1 MFENLTPDGKIKTIR
16 YLKATHEDFDKLVKE
31 GKKMLKDIDS
41 MEEKTH
47 ISPIEAEKM
56 AEENGTTVE
65 EMGRNLRY
73 YSFRKIAGEKGKIA
87 VAHNKNDNCETM
99 LMRFFRGTGVKGL
112 GGISPVR
119 GNIIR
124 PLISVDRN
132 SIEKYCNE
140 NNLNYCTDSTNN
152 DTEYTRNKIR
162 HNIIPLIEKEF
173 NQSIVDTMYK
183 TAEIM
188 AGEGPDIISL
198 NQNLPF
204 EKLIENEAFL
214 DINSLIN
221 NDETKDKIELDEY
234 NSFIMNVGVYD
245 GKRYIVPLSYG
256 MDVLVS
262 TQERLKQFNVSGN
275 NGETLTYSNVSVKF
289 SPFFNSTTNYSF
301 VSNDSD
307 TGLWFDHPMQLFS
320 RFINSYI
327 DFDNKST
334 FFTDDEFKDNLDIMR
349 EMVINTREDNSNALF
364 DDLYINRSLPLIT
377 GKYAYYKSIGET
389 PVVFRGL
396 VKSDDI
402 YSAFLEIGFAINN
415 NTKLQEQ
422 AYAFIKYALS
432 DDCQMRICG
441 AKGNSLSA
449 SISFP
454 LNNKA
459 YEQLKYTASR
469 VTDDDDRIIGIDN
482 DFISTYMKIADYV
495 NQCTLYRDASHSY
508 YNSSVIGDIV
518 DKYLSG
524 DISKEKFIR
533 QLTAAT
539 EIYLT
544 E

>member
-1 MFENLTPDGKIKTIR
+1 MKKVFSNSIILAILCAMLLSFTSCNEYKIKSNEKLKYYTSNAEDDFSSLIKQYNKICLEKYDESYQIEIIEFENNDDMCTKI
-16 YLKATHEDFDKLVKE
+16 
-31 GKKMLKDIDS
+31 
-41 MEEKTH
+41 
-47 ISPIEAEKM
+47 
-56 AEENGTTVE
+56 
-65 EMGRNLRY
+65 
-73 YSFRKIAGEKGKIA
+73 
-87 VAHNKNDNCETM
+87 
-99 LMRFFRGTGVKGL
+99 
-112 GGISPVR
+112 
-119 GNIIR
+119 
-124 PLISVDRN
+124 
-132 SIEKYCNE
+132 
-140 NNLNYCTDSTNN
+140 ST
-152 DTEYTRNKIR
+152 
-162 HNIIPLIEKEF
+162 
-173 NQSIVDTMYK
+173 
-183 TAEIM
+183 EIM

-349 EMVINTREDNSNALF
+349 EMVISTREDNSNALF

>member
-1 MFENLTPDGKIKTIR
+1 MFSNSIILAILCAMLLSLTSRDEYKIKSNEKLKYYTSNAEDDFSSLIKQYNKICLEKYDESYQIEIIEFENNDDMCT
-16 YLKATHEDFDKLVKE
+16 
-31 GKKMLKDIDS
+31 KM
-41 MEEKTH
+41 
-47 ISPIEAEKM
+47 
-56 AEENGTTVE
+56 
-65 EMGRNLRY
+65 
-73 YSFRKIAGEKGKIA
+73 
-87 VAHNKNDNCETM
+87 
-99 LMRFFRGTGVKGL
+99 
-112 GGISPVR
+112 
-119 GNIIR
+119 
-124 PLISVDRN
+124 
-132 SIEKYCNE
+132 
-140 NNLNYCTDSTNN
+140 ST
-152 DTEYTRNKIR
+152 
-162 HNIIPLIEKEF
+162 
-173 NQSIVDTMYK
+173 
-183 TAEIM
+183 EIM
-188 AGEGPDIISL
+188 AGEGPDTISL

-349 EMVINTREDNSNALF
+349 EMVISAREDNSNALF

>member
-1 MFENLTPDGKIKTIR
+1 MKKVFSNSIILAILCAMLLSFTSCDEYKIKSNEKLKYYTSNAEDDFSSLIKQYNKICLEKYDESYQIEIIEFENNDDMCT
-16 YLKATHEDFDKLVKE
+16 
-31 GKKMLKDIDS
+31 KM
-41 MEEKTH
+41 
-47 ISPIEAEKM
+47 
-56 AEENGTTVE
+56 
-65 EMGRNLRY
+65 
-73 YSFRKIAGEKGKIA
+73 
-87 VAHNKNDNCETM
+87 
-99 LMRFFRGTGVKGL
+99 
-112 GGISPVR
+112 
-119 GNIIR
+119 
-124 PLISVDRN
+124 
-132 SIEKYCNE
+132 
-140 NNLNYCTDSTNN
+140 ST
-152 DTEYTRNKIR
+152 
-162 HNIIPLIEKEF
+162 
-173 NQSIVDTMYK
+173 
-183 TAEIM
+183 EIM

-234 NSFIMNVGVYD
+234 NSFIMNVGVND

-349 EMVINTREDNSNALF
+349 EMVISAREDNSNALF

>member
-1 MFENLTPDGKIKTIR
+1 MKKVFSNSIILAILCAMLLSFTSCDEYKIKSNEKLKYYTSNAEDDFSSLIKQYNKICLEKYDESYQIEIIEFENNDDMCTKI
-16 YLKATHEDFDKLVKE
+16 
-31 GKKMLKDIDS
+31 
-41 MEEKTH
+41 
-47 ISPIEAEKM
+47 
-56 AEENGTTVE
+56 
-65 EMGRNLRY
+65 
-73 YSFRKIAGEKGKIA
+73 
-87 VAHNKNDNCETM
+87 
-99 LMRFFRGTGVKGL
+99 
-112 GGISPVR
+112 
-119 GNIIR
+119 
-124 PLISVDRN
+124 
-132 SIEKYCNE
+132 
-140 NNLNYCTDSTNN
+140 ST
-152 DTEYTRNKIR
+152 
-162 HNIIPLIEKEF
+162 
-173 NQSIVDTMYK
+173 
-183 TAEIM
+183 EIM

-349 EMVINTREDNSNALF
+349 EMVISTREDNSNALF

>member
-1 MFENLTPDGKIKTIR
+1 MKKVFSNSIILVILCAMLLSVTSCDEYKIKSNEKLKYYTSNAEDDFSSLIKQYNKICLEKYDESYQIEIIEFENNDDMCT
-16 YLKATHEDFDKLVKE
+16 
-31 GKKMLKDIDS
+31 KM
-41 MEEKTH
+41 
-47 ISPIEAEKM
+47 
-56 AEENGTTVE
+56 
-65 EMGRNLRY
+65 
-73 YSFRKIAGEKGKIA
+73 
-87 VAHNKNDNCETM
+87 
-99 LMRFFRGTGVKGL
+99 
-112 GGISPVR
+112 
-119 GNIIR
+119 
-124 PLISVDRN
+124 
-132 SIEKYCNE
+132 
-140 NNLNYCTDSTNN
+140 ST
-152 DTEYTRNKIR
+152 
-162 HNIIPLIEKEF
+162 
-173 NQSIVDTMYK
+173 
-183 TAEIM
+183 EIM

-204 EKLIENEAFL
+204 EKLMENEAFL

-349 EMVINTREDNSNALF
+349 EMVISTREDNSNALF

-533 QLTAAT
+533 QLSAAT

>member
-1 MFENLTPDGKIKTIR
+1 MKKVFSNSIILAILCAMLLSFTSCDEYKIKSNEKLKYYTSNAEDDFSSLIKQYNKICLEKYDESYQIEIIEFENNDDMCT
-16 YLKATHEDFDKLVKE
+16 
-31 GKKMLKDIDS
+31 KM
-41 MEEKTH
+41 
-47 ISPIEAEKM
+47 
-56 AEENGTTVE
+56 
-65 EMGRNLRY
+65 
-73 YSFRKIAGEKGKIA
+73 
-87 VAHNKNDNCETM
+87 
-99 LMRFFRGTGVKGL
+99 
-112 GGISPVR
+112 
-119 GNIIR
+119 
-124 PLISVDRN
+124 
-132 SIEKYCNE
+132 
-140 NNLNYCTDSTNN
+140 ST
-152 DTEYTRNKIR
+152 
-162 HNIIPLIEKEF
+162 
-173 NQSIVDTMYK
+173 
-183 TAEIM
+183 EIM

-349 EMVINTREDNSNALF
+349 EMVISTREDTSNALF

>member
-1 MFENLTPDGKIKTIR
+1 MKKVFSNSIILAILCAMLLSFTSCDEYKIKSNEKLKYYTSNAEDDFSSLIKQYNKICLEKYDESYQIEIIEFENNDDMCT
-16 YLKATHEDFDKLVKE
+16 
-31 GKKMLKDIDS
+31 KM
-41 MEEKTH
+41 
-47 ISPIEAEKM
+47 
-56 AEENGTTVE
+56 
-65 EMGRNLRY
+65 
-73 YSFRKIAGEKGKIA
+73 
-87 VAHNKNDNCETM
+87 
-99 LMRFFRGTGVKGL
+99 
-112 GGISPVR
+112 
-119 GNIIR
+119 
-124 PLISVDRN
+124 
-132 SIEKYCNE
+132 
-140 NNLNYCTDSTNN
+140 ST
-152 DTEYTRNKIR
+152 
-162 HNIIPLIEKEF
+162 
-173 NQSIVDTMYK
+173 
-183 TAEIM
+183 EIM

-349 EMVINTREDNSNALF
+349 EMVISTREDNSNALF

-377 GKYAYYKSIGET
+377 GKYAYYKSIDET

>member
-1 MFENLTPDGKIKTIR
+1 MKKVFSNSIILAILCAMLLSFTSCDEYKIKSNEKLKYYTSNAEDDFSSLIKQYNKICLEKYDESYQIEIIEFENNDDMCT
-16 YLKATHEDFDKLVKE
+16 
-31 GKKMLKDIDS
+31 KM
-41 MEEKTH
+41 
-47 ISPIEAEKM
+47 
-56 AEENGTTVE
+56 
-65 EMGRNLRY
+65 
-73 YSFRKIAGEKGKIA
+73 
-87 VAHNKNDNCETM
+87 
-99 LMRFFRGTGVKGL
+99 
-112 GGISPVR
+112 
-119 GNIIR
+119 
-124 PLISVDRN
+124 
-132 SIEKYCNE
+132 
-140 NNLNYCTDSTNN
+140 ST
-152 DTEYTRNKIR
+152 
-162 HNIIPLIEKEF
+162 
-173 NQSIVDTMYK
+173 
-183 TAEIM
+183 EIM

-245 GKRYIVPLSYG
+245 GKHYIVPLSYG

-289 SPFFNSTTNYSF
+289 SPFSNSTTNYSF

>member
-1 MFENLTPDGKIKTIR
+1 MKKVFSNSIILAILCAMLLSFTSCDEYEIKSNEKLKYYTSNAEDDFSSLIKQYNKICLEKYDESYQIEIIEFENNDDMCT
-16 YLKATHEDFDKLVKE
+16 
-31 GKKMLKDIDS
+31 KM
-41 MEEKTH
+41 
-47 ISPIEAEKM
+47 
-56 AEENGTTVE
+56 
-65 EMGRNLRY
+65 
-73 YSFRKIAGEKGKIA
+73 
-87 VAHNKNDNCETM
+87 
-99 LMRFFRGTGVKGL
+99 
-112 GGISPVR
+112 
-119 GNIIR
+119 
-124 PLISVDRN
+124 
-132 SIEKYCNE
+132 
-140 NNLNYCTDSTNN
+140 ST
-152 DTEYTRNKIR
+152 
-162 HNIIPLIEKEF
+162 
-173 NQSIVDTMYK
+173 
-183 TAEIM
+183 EIM

-275 NGETLTYSNVSVKF
+275 NGETLTYSNMSVKF

-349 EMVINTREDNSNALF
+349 EMVISTREDNSNALF

-469 VTDDDDRIIGIDN
+469 VTDDDDRIIGTDN

>member
-1 MFENLTPDGKIKTIR
+1 MKNKIAIILTLQFIITVFAFSGCGESTASSNSSKLTYCAYYEDAICDIIERYNKYCTKHYDESYQIEIVKFE
-16 YLKATHEDFDKLVKE
+16 
-31 GKKMLKDIDS
+31 S
-41 MEEKTH
+41 Q
-47 ISPIEAEKM
+47 
-56 AEENGTTVE
+56 E
-65 EMGRNLRY
+65 EMKL
-73 YSFRKIAGEKGKIA
+73 K
-87 VAHNKNDNCETM
+87 M
-99 LMRFFRGTGVKGL
+99 
-112 GGISPVR
+112 
-119 GNIIR
+119 
-124 PLISVDRN
+124 
-132 SIEKYCNE
+132 
-140 NNLNYCTDSTNN
+140 ST
-152 DTEYTRNKIR
+152 
-162 HNIIPLIEKEF
+162 
-173 NQSIVDTMYK
+173 
-183 TAEIM
+183 EIM

>member
-1 MFENLTPDGKIKTIR
+1 MKKVFSSSIILAILCAMLLSFTSCDEYKIKSNEKLKYYTSNAEDDFSSLIKQYNKICLEKYDESYQIEIIEFENNDDMCT
-16 YLKATHEDFDKLVKE
+16 
-31 GKKMLKDIDS
+31 KM
-41 MEEKTH
+41 
-47 ISPIEAEKM
+47 
-56 AEENGTTVE
+56 
-65 EMGRNLRY
+65 
-73 YSFRKIAGEKGKIA
+73 
-87 VAHNKNDNCETM
+87 
-99 LMRFFRGTGVKGL
+99 
-112 GGISPVR
+112 
-119 GNIIR
+119 
-124 PLISVDRN
+124 
-132 SIEKYCNE
+132 
-140 NNLNYCTDSTNN
+140 ST
-152 DTEYTRNKIR
+152 
-162 HNIIPLIEKEF
+162 
-173 NQSIVDTMYK
+173 
-183 TAEIM
+183 EIM

-334 FFTDDEFKDNLDIMR
+334 FFTDDEFKDNLDIMG
-349 EMVINTREDNSNALF
+349 EMVISTREDNSNALF

-454 LNNKA
+454 FNNKA

>member
-1 MFENLTPDGKIKTIR
+1 MKKVFSNSIILAILCAMLLSFTSCDEYKIKSNEKLKYYTSNAEDDFSSLIKQYNKICLEKYDESYQIEIIEFENNDDMCT
-16 YLKATHEDFDKLVKE
+16 
-31 GKKMLKDIDS
+31 KM
-41 MEEKTH
+41 
-47 ISPIEAEKM
+47 
-56 AEENGTTVE
+56 
-65 EMGRNLRY
+65 
-73 YSFRKIAGEKGKIA
+73 
-87 VAHNKNDNCETM
+87 
-99 LMRFFRGTGVKGL
+99 
-112 GGISPVR
+112 
-119 GNIIR
+119 
-124 PLISVDRN
+124 
-132 SIEKYCNE
+132 
-140 NNLNYCTDSTNN
+140 ST
-152 DTEYTRNKIR
+152 
-162 HNIIPLIEKEF
+162 
-173 NQSIVDTMYK
+173 
-183 TAEIM
+183 EIM

-349 EMVINTREDNSNALF
+349 EMVISTREDNSNALF

-469 VTDDDDRIIGIDN
+469 VTDGDDRIIGIDN

>member
-1 MFENLTPDGKIKTIR
+1 MKKVFSNSIILAILCAMLLSFTSCDEYKIKSNEKLKYYISNAEDDFSSLIKQYNKICLEKYDESYQIEIIEFENNDDMCT
-16 YLKATHEDFDKLVKE
+16 
-31 GKKMLKDIDS
+31 KM
-41 MEEKTH
+41 
-47 ISPIEAEKM
+47 
-56 AEENGTTVE
+56 
-65 EMGRNLRY
+65 
-73 YSFRKIAGEKGKIA
+73 
-87 VAHNKNDNCETM
+87 
-99 LMRFFRGTGVKGL
+99 
-112 GGISPVR
+112 
-119 GNIIR
+119 
-124 PLISVDRN
+124 
-132 SIEKYCNE
+132 
-140 NNLNYCTDSTNN
+140 ST
-152 DTEYTRNKIR
+152 
-162 HNIIPLIEKEF
+162 
-173 NQSIVDTMYK
+173 
-183 TAEIM
+183 EIM

-204 EKLIENEAFL
+204 EKLIDNEAFL

-221 NDETKDKIELDEY
+221 NDETKDKIDLDEY
-234 NSFIMNVGVYD
+234 NSFIVNVGVYD
-245 GKRYIVPLSYG
+245 GKRYVVPLSYG
-256 MDVLVS
+256 MDVIVS

-275 NGETLTYSNVSVKF
+275 NGETLTYSNMSVKF
-289 SPFFNSTTNYSF
+289 SSFFNSTTNYSF

-320 RFINSYI
+320 RFINNYV
-327 DFDNKST
+327 DFKNKVT
-334 FFTDDEFKDNLDIMR
+334 FFSSDEFKYNLDIMC
-349 EMVINTREDNSNALF
+349 EMVKTSSKDTSSALF

-415 NTKLQEQ
+415 NTKLQDQ

-454 LNNKA
+454 VNNKA

-482 DFISTYMKIADYV
+482 DFIRTYMKIADNV

-518 DKYLSG
+518 DKYLKG
-524 DISKEKFIR
+524 DISKDKFIR

>member
-1 MFENLTPDGKIKTIR
+1 MKKVFSNSIILAILCAMLLSFTSCDEYKIKSNEKLKYYTSNAEDDFSSLIKQYNKICLEKYDESYQIEIIEFENN
-16 YLKATHEDFDKLVKE
+16 EDMCT
-31 GKKMLKDIDS
+31 KM
-41 MEEKTH
+41 
-47 ISPIEAEKM
+47 
-56 AEENGTTVE
+56 
-65 EMGRNLRY
+65 
-73 YSFRKIAGEKGKIA
+73 
-87 VAHNKNDNCETM
+87 
-99 LMRFFRGTGVKGL
+99 
-112 GGISPVR
+112 
-119 GNIIR
+119 
-124 PLISVDRN
+124 
-132 SIEKYCNE
+132 
-140 NNLNYCTDSTNN
+140 ST
-152 DTEYTRNKIR
+152 
-162 HNIIPLIEKEF
+162 
-173 NQSIVDTMYK
+173 
-183 TAEIM
+183 EIM

-349 EMVINTREDNSNALF
+349 EMVISTREDNSNALF

>member
-1 MFENLTPDGKIKTIR
+1 MKKVFSNSIILAILCAMLLSFTSCDEYKIKSNEKLKYYTSNAEDDFSSLIKQYNKICLEKYDESYQIEIIEFENNDDMCT
-16 YLKATHEDFDKLVKE
+16 
-31 GKKMLKDIDS
+31 KM
-41 MEEKTH
+41 
-47 ISPIEAEKM
+47 
-56 AEENGTTVE
+56 
-65 EMGRNLRY
+65 
-73 YSFRKIAGEKGKIA
+73 
-87 VAHNKNDNCETM
+87 
-99 LMRFFRGTGVKGL
+99 
-112 GGISPVR
+112 
-119 GNIIR
+119 
-124 PLISVDRN
+124 
-132 SIEKYCNE
+132 
-140 NNLNYCTDSTNN
+140 ST
-152 DTEYTRNKIR
+152 
-162 HNIIPLIEKEF
+162 
-173 NQSIVDTMYK
+173 
-183 TAEIM
+183 EIM

-289 SPFFNSTTNYSF
+289 SPFFNSTKNYSF

>member
-1 MFENLTPDGKIKTIR
+1 MKKVFSNSIILAILCAILLSFTSCDEYKIKSNEKLKYYTSNAEDDFSSLIKQYNKICLEKYDESYQIEIIEFENNDDMCT
-16 YLKATHEDFDKLVKE
+16 
-31 GKKMLKDIDS
+31 KM
-41 MEEKTH
+41 
-47 ISPIEAEKM
+47 
-56 AEENGTTVE
+56 
-65 EMGRNLRY
+65 
-73 YSFRKIAGEKGKIA
+73 
-87 VAHNKNDNCETM
+87 
-99 LMRFFRGTGVKGL
+99 
-112 GGISPVR
+112 
-119 GNIIR
+119 
-124 PLISVDRN
+124 
-132 SIEKYCNE
+132 
-140 NNLNYCTDSTNN
+140 ST
-152 DTEYTRNKIR
+152 
-162 HNIIPLIEKEF
+162 
-173 NQSIVDTMYK
+173 
-183 TAEIM
+183 EIM

-349 EMVINTREDNSNALF
+349 EMVISTREDTSNALF

>member
-1 MFENLTPDGKIKTIR
+1 MKKVFSNSIILAILCAMLLSFTSCDEYKIKSNEKLKYYTSNAEDDFSSLIKQYNKICLEKYDESYQIEIIEFENNDDMCT
-16 YLKATHEDFDKLVKE
+16 
-31 GKKMLKDIDS
+31 KM
-41 MEEKTH
+41 
-47 ISPIEAEKM
+47 
-56 AEENGTTVE
+56 
-65 EMGRNLRY
+65 
-73 YSFRKIAGEKGKIA
+73 
-87 VAHNKNDNCETM
+87 
-99 LMRFFRGTGVKGL
+99 
-112 GGISPVR
+112 
-119 GNIIR
+119 
-124 PLISVDRN
+124 
-132 SIEKYCNE
+132 
-140 NNLNYCTDSTNN
+140 ST
-152 DTEYTRNKIR
+152 
-162 HNIIPLIEKEF
+162 
-173 NQSIVDTMYK
+173 
-183 TAEIM
+183 EIM

-307 TGLWFDHPMQLFS
+307 TGLWFDHSMQLFS

-327 DFDNKST
+327 DLDNKST
-334 FFTDDEFKDNLDIMR
+334 FFIDDEFKDNLDIMR
-349 EMVINTREDNSNALF
+349 EMVISTREDNSNALF

-441 AKGNSLSA
+441 AKGNSFSA

>member
-1 MFENLTPDGKIKTIR
+1 MKKVFSNSIILAILCAMLLSFTSCDEYKIKSNEKLKYYTSNAEDDFSSLIKQYNKICLEKYDESYQIEIIEFENNDDMCT
-16 YLKATHEDFDKLVKE
+16 
-31 GKKMLKDIDS
+31 KM
-41 MEEKTH
+41 
-47 ISPIEAEKM
+47 
-56 AEENGTTVE
+56 
-65 EMGRNLRY
+65 
-73 YSFRKIAGEKGKIA
+73 
-87 VAHNKNDNCETM
+87 
-99 LMRFFRGTGVKGL
+99 
-112 GGISPVR
+112 
-119 GNIIR
+119 
-124 PLISVDRN
+124 
-132 SIEKYCNE
+132 
-140 NNLNYCTDSTNN
+140 ST
-152 DTEYTRNKIR
+152 
-162 HNIIPLIEKEF
+162 
-173 NQSIVDTMYK
+173 
-183 TAEIM
+183 EIM

-214 DINSLIN
+214 NINSLIN

-349 EMVINTREDNSNALF
+349 EMVISTREDNSNALF

>member
-1 MFENLTPDGKIKTIR
+1 MKKVFSNSIILAILCAMLLSLTSCDEYKIKSNEKLKYYTSNAEDDFSSLIKQYNKICLEKYDESYQIEIIEFENNDDMCT
-16 YLKATHEDFDKLVKE
+16 
-31 GKKMLKDIDS
+31 KM
-41 MEEKTH
+41 
-47 ISPIEAEKM
+47 
-56 AEENGTTVE
+56 
-65 EMGRNLRY
+65 
-73 YSFRKIAGEKGKIA
+73 
-87 VAHNKNDNCETM
+87 
-99 LMRFFRGTGVKGL
+99 
-112 GGISPVR
+112 
-119 GNIIR
+119 
-124 PLISVDRN
+124 
-132 SIEKYCNE
+132 
-140 NNLNYCTDSTNN
+140 ST
-152 DTEYTRNKIR
+152 
-162 HNIIPLIEKEF
+162 
-173 NQSIVDTMYK
+173 
-183 TAEIM
+183 EIM

-289 SPFFNSTTNYSF
+289 SPFFNSTKNYSF

>member
-1 MFENLTPDGKIKTIR
+1 MKKVFSNSIILAILCAMLLSFTSCDEYKIKSNEKLKYYTSNAEDDFSSLIKQYNKICLEKYDESYQIEIIEFENNDDMCT
-16 YLKATHEDFDKLVKE
+16 
-31 GKKMLKDIDS
+31 KM
-41 MEEKTH
+41 
-47 ISPIEAEKM
+47 
-56 AEENGTTVE
+56 
-65 EMGRNLRY
+65 
-73 YSFRKIAGEKGKIA
+73 
-87 VAHNKNDNCETM
+87 
-99 LMRFFRGTGVKGL
+99 
-112 GGISPVR
+112 
-119 GNIIR
+119 
-124 PLISVDRN
+124 
-132 SIEKYCNE
+132 
-140 NNLNYCTDSTNN
+140 ST
-152 DTEYTRNKIR
+152 
-162 HNIIPLIEKEF
+162 
-173 NQSIVDTMYK
+173 
-183 TAEIM
+183 EIM

-402 YSAFLEIGFAINN
+402 YSAFLEIGLAINN

-518 DKYLSG
+518 DKYLNG

>member
-1 MFENLTPDGKIKTIR
+1 MKKVFSSSIILAILCAMLLSFTSCDEYKIKSNEKLKYYTSNAEDDFSSLIKQYNKICLEKYDESYQIEIIEFENNDDMCT
-16 YLKATHEDFDKLVKE
+16 
-31 GKKMLKDIDS
+31 KM
-41 MEEKTH
+41 
-47 ISPIEAEKM
+47 
-56 AEENGTTVE
+56 
-65 EMGRNLRY
+65 
-73 YSFRKIAGEKGKIA
+73 
-87 VAHNKNDNCETM
+87 
-99 LMRFFRGTGVKGL
+99 
-112 GGISPVR
+112 
-119 GNIIR
+119 
-124 PLISVDRN
+124 
-132 SIEKYCNE
+132 
-140 NNLNYCTDSTNN
+140 ST
-152 DTEYTRNKIR
+152 
-162 HNIIPLIEKEF
+162 
-173 NQSIVDTMYK
+173 
-183 TAEIM
+183 EIM

-262 TQERLKQFNVSGN
+262 KQERLKQFNVSGN
-275 NGETLTYSNVSVKF
+275 NGETLTYSNMSVKF

-349 EMVINTREDNSNALF
+349 EMVISTREDNSNALF

-518 DKYLSG
+518 DKYLNG

>member
-1 MFENLTPDGKIKTIR
+1 MKKVFSNSIILAILCAMLLSFTSCDEYKIKSNEKLKYYTSNAEDDFSSLIKQYNKICLEKYDESYQIEIIEFENNDDMCT
-16 YLKATHEDFDKLVKE
+16 
-31 GKKMLKDIDS
+31 KM
-41 MEEKTH
+41 
-47 ISPIEAEKM
+47 
-56 AEENGTTVE
+56 
-65 EMGRNLRY
+65 
-73 YSFRKIAGEKGKIA
+73 
-87 VAHNKNDNCETM
+87 
-99 LMRFFRGTGVKGL
+99 
-112 GGISPVR
+112 
-119 GNIIR
+119 
-124 PLISVDRN
+124 
-132 SIEKYCNE
+132 
-140 NNLNYCTDSTNN
+140 ST
-152 DTEYTRNKIR
+152 
-162 HNIIPLIEKEF
+162 
-173 NQSIVDTMYK
+173 
-183 TAEIM
+183 EIM

-245 GKRYIVPLSYG
+245 GKHYIVPLSYG

-307 TGLWFDHPMQLFS
+307 TGLWFDHHMQLFS

>member
-1 MFENLTPDGKIKTIR
+1 
-16 YLKATHEDFDKLVKE
+16 
-31 GKKMLKDIDS
+31 
-41 MEEKTH
+41 
-47 ISPIEAEKM
+47 
-56 AEENGTTVE
+56 
-65 EMGRNLRY
+65 
-73 YSFRKIAGEKGKIA
+73 
-87 VAHNKNDNCETM
+87 
-99 LMRFFRGTGVKGL
+99 
-112 GGISPVR
+112 
-119 GNIIR
+119 
-124 PLISVDRN
+124 
-132 SIEKYCNE
+132 
-140 NNLNYCTDSTNN
+140 
-152 DTEYTRNKIR
+152 
-162 HNIIPLIEKEF
+162 
-173 NQSIVDTMYK
+173 
-183 TAEIM
+183 
-188 AGEGPDIISL
+188 
-198 NQNLPF
+198 
-204 EKLIENEAFL
+204 
-214 DINSLIN
+214 
-221 NDETKDKIELDEY
+221 
-234 NSFIMNVGVYD
+234 
-245 GKRYIVPLSYG
+245 
-256 MDVLVS
+256 
-262 TQERLKQFNVSGN
+262 
-275 NGETLTYSNVSVKF
+275 
-289 SPFFNSTTNYSF
+289 
-301 VSNDSD
+301 
-307 TGLWFDHPMQLFS
+307 MQLFS

-327 DFDNKST
+327 DFHNKST

>member
-1 MFENLTPDGKIKTIR
+1 MKKVFSNSIILAILCAMLLSFTSCDEYKIKSNEKLKYYTSNAEDDFSSLIKQYNKICLEKYDESYQIEIIEFENNDDMCT
-16 YLKATHEDFDKLVKE
+16 
-31 GKKMLKDIDS
+31 KM
-41 MEEKTH
+41 
-47 ISPIEAEKM
+47 
-56 AEENGTTVE
+56 
-65 EMGRNLRY
+65 
-73 YSFRKIAGEKGKIA
+73 
-87 VAHNKNDNCETM
+87 
-99 LMRFFRGTGVKGL
+99 
-112 GGISPVR
+112 
-119 GNIIR
+119 
-124 PLISVDRN
+124 
-132 SIEKYCNE
+132 
-140 NNLNYCTDSTNN
+140 ST
-152 DTEYTRNKIR
+152 
-162 HNIIPLIEKEF
+162 
-173 NQSIVDTMYK
+173 
-183 TAEIM
+183 EIM

-289 SPFFNSTTNYSF
+289 SPFFNSTKNYSF

-334 FFTDDEFKDNLDIMR
+334 FFTDDEFKDNLDVMG
-349 EMVINTREDNSNALF
+349 EMVISTREDNSNALF

-454 LNNKA
+454 FNNKA

>member
-1 MFENLTPDGKIKTIR
+1 
-16 YLKATHEDFDKLVKE
+16 
-31 GKKMLKDIDS
+31 
-41 MEEKTH
+41 
-47 ISPIEAEKM
+47 
-56 AEENGTTVE
+56 
-65 EMGRNLRY
+65 
-73 YSFRKIAGEKGKIA
+73 
-87 VAHNKNDNCETM
+87 
-99 LMRFFRGTGVKGL
+99 
-112 GGISPVR
+112 
-119 GNIIR
+119 
-124 PLISVDRN
+124 
-132 SIEKYCNE
+132 
-140 NNLNYCTDSTNN
+140 
-152 DTEYTRNKIR
+152 
-162 HNIIPLIEKEF
+162 
-173 NQSIVDTMYK
+173 
-183 TAEIM
+183 
-188 AGEGPDIISL
+188 
-198 NQNLPF
+198 
-204 EKLIENEAFL
+204 
-214 DINSLIN
+214 
-221 NDETKDKIELDEY
+221 
-234 NSFIMNVGVYD
+234 
-245 GKRYIVPLSYG
+245 
-256 MDVLVS
+256 
-262 TQERLKQFNVSGN
+262 
-275 NGETLTYSNVSVKF
+275 
-289 SPFFNSTTNYSF
+289 
-301 VSNDSD
+301 
-307 TGLWFDHPMQLFS
+307 
-320 RFINSYI
+320 
-327 DFDNKST
+327 
-334 FFTDDEFKDNLDIMR
+334 MR

-377 GKYAYYKSIGET
+377 GKYAYYKSICET

>member
-1 MFENLTPDGKIKTIR
+1 MKKVFSNSIILAILCAMLLSFTSCDEYKIKSNEKLKYYTSNAEDDFSSLIKQYNKICLEKYDESYQIEIIEFENNDDMCT
-16 YLKATHEDFDKLVKE
+16 
-31 GKKMLKDIDS
+31 KM
-41 MEEKTH
+41 
-47 ISPIEAEKM
+47 
-56 AEENGTTVE
+56 
-65 EMGRNLRY
+65 
-73 YSFRKIAGEKGKIA
+73 
-87 VAHNKNDNCETM
+87 
-99 LMRFFRGTGVKGL
+99 
-112 GGISPVR
+112 
-119 GNIIR
+119 
-124 PLISVDRN
+124 
-132 SIEKYCNE
+132 
-140 NNLNYCTDSTNN
+140 ST
-152 DTEYTRNKIR
+152 
-162 HNIIPLIEKEF
+162 
-173 NQSIVDTMYK
+173 
-183 TAEIM
+183 EIM

-245 GKRYIVPLSYG
+245 GKRYNVPLSYG

-415 NTKLQEQ
+415 NTKLQEK

>member
-1 MFENLTPDGKIKTIR
+1 MKKVFSNSIILAILCAILLSFTSCDEYKIKSNEKLKYYTSNAEDDFSSLIKQYNKICLEKYDESYQIEIIEFENNDDMCT
-16 YLKATHEDFDKLVKE
+16 
-31 GKKMLKDIDS
+31 KM
-41 MEEKTH
+41 
-47 ISPIEAEKM
+47 
-56 AEENGTTVE
+56 
-65 EMGRNLRY
+65 
-73 YSFRKIAGEKGKIA
+73 
-87 VAHNKNDNCETM
+87 
-99 LMRFFRGTGVKGL
+99 
-112 GGISPVR
+112 
-119 GNIIR
+119 
-124 PLISVDRN
+124 
-132 SIEKYCNE
+132 
-140 NNLNYCTDSTNN
+140 ST
-152 DTEYTRNKIR
+152 
-162 HNIIPLIEKEF
+162 
-173 NQSIVDTMYK
+173 
-183 TAEIM
+183 EIM

-349 EMVINTREDNSNALF
+349 EMVISTREDNSNALF

>member
-1 MFENLTPDGKIKTIR
+1 MKKVFSNSIILAILCAMLLSLTSCDEYKIKSNEKLKYYTSNAEDDFSSLIKQYNKICLEKYDESYQIEIIEFENNDDMCT
-16 YLKATHEDFDKLVKE
+16 
-31 GKKMLKDIDS
+31 KM
-41 MEEKTH
+41 
-47 ISPIEAEKM
+47 
-56 AEENGTTVE
+56 
-65 EMGRNLRY
+65 
-73 YSFRKIAGEKGKIA
+73 
-87 VAHNKNDNCETM
+87 
-99 LMRFFRGTGVKGL
+99 
-112 GGISPVR
+112 
-119 GNIIR
+119 
-124 PLISVDRN
+124 
-132 SIEKYCNE
+132 
-140 NNLNYCTDSTNN
+140 ST
-152 DTEYTRNKIR
+152 
-162 HNIIPLIEKEF
+162 
-173 NQSIVDTMYK
+173 
-183 TAEIM
+183 EIM

-289 SPFFNSTTNYSF
+289 SPFFNSTKNYSF

-432 DDCQMRICG
+432 EDCQMRICG

>member
-1 MFENLTPDGKIKTIR
+1 MKKVFSNSIILAILCAMLLSFTSCDEYKIKSNEKLKYYTSNAEDDFSSLIKQYNKICLEKYDESYQIEIIEFENNDDMCT
-16 YLKATHEDFDKLVKE
+16 
-31 GKKMLKDIDS
+31 KM
-41 MEEKTH
+41 
-47 ISPIEAEKM
+47 
-56 AEENGTTVE
+56 
-65 EMGRNLRY
+65 
-73 YSFRKIAGEKGKIA
+73 
-87 VAHNKNDNCETM
+87 
-99 LMRFFRGTGVKGL
+99 
-112 GGISPVR
+112 
-119 GNIIR
+119 
-124 PLISVDRN
+124 
-132 SIEKYCNE
+132 
-140 NNLNYCTDSTNN
+140 ST
-152 DTEYTRNKIR
+152 
-162 HNIIPLIEKEF
+162 
-173 NQSIVDTMYK
+173 
-183 TAEIM
+183 EIM

-289 SPFFNSTTNYSF
+289 FPFFNSTTNYSF

-349 EMVINTREDNSNALF
+349 EMVISTREDNSNALF

-518 DKYLSG
+518 DKYLNG

>member
-1 MFENLTPDGKIKTIR
+1 MKKVFSNSIILAILCAMLLSFTSCDEYKIKSNEKLKYYTSNAEDDFSSLIKQYNKICLEKYDESYQIEIIEFENNDDMCT
-16 YLKATHEDFDKLVKE
+16 
-31 GKKMLKDIDS
+31 KM
-41 MEEKTH
+41 
-47 ISPIEAEKM
+47 
-56 AEENGTTVE
+56 
-65 EMGRNLRY
+65 
-73 YSFRKIAGEKGKIA
+73 
-87 VAHNKNDNCETM
+87 
-99 LMRFFRGTGVKGL
+99 
-112 GGISPVR
+112 
-119 GNIIR
+119 
-124 PLISVDRN
+124 
-132 SIEKYCNE
+132 
-140 NNLNYCTDSTNN
+140 ST
-152 DTEYTRNKIR
+152 
-162 HNIIPLIEKEF
+162 
-173 NQSIVDTMYK
+173 
-183 TAEIM
+183 EIM

-349 EMVINTREDNSNALF
+349 EMVISAREDNSNALF

>member
-1 MFENLTPDGKIKTIR
+1 MKKVFSNSIILAILCAMLLSFTSCDEYKIKSNEKLKYYTSNAEDDFSSLIKQYNKICLEKYDESYQIEIIEFENN
-16 YLKATHEDFDKLVKE
+16 EDMCT
-31 GKKMLKDIDS
+31 KM
-41 MEEKTH
+41 
-47 ISPIEAEKM
+47 
-56 AEENGTTVE
+56 
-65 EMGRNLRY
+65 
-73 YSFRKIAGEKGKIA
+73 
-87 VAHNKNDNCETM
+87 
-99 LMRFFRGTGVKGL
+99 
-112 GGISPVR
+112 
-119 GNIIR
+119 
-124 PLISVDRN
+124 
-132 SIEKYCNE
+132 
-140 NNLNYCTDSTNN
+140 ST
-152 DTEYTRNKIR
+152 
-162 HNIIPLIEKEF
+162 
-173 NQSIVDTMYK
+173 
-183 TAEIM
+183 EIM

-256 MDVLVS
+256 TDVLVS

-349 EMVINTREDNSNALF
+349 EMVISTREDNSNALF

-377 GKYAYYKSIGET
+377 GKYDYYKSIGET

>member
-1 MFENLTPDGKIKTIR
+1 MKKVFSNSIILAILCAMLLSFTSCDEYKIKSNEKLKYYTSNAEDDFSSLIKQYNKICLEKYDESYQIEIIEFENNDDMCT
-16 YLKATHEDFDKLVKE
+16 
-31 GKKMLKDIDS
+31 KM
-41 MEEKTH
+41 
-47 ISPIEAEKM
+47 
-56 AEENGTTVE
+56 
-65 EMGRNLRY
+65 
-73 YSFRKIAGEKGKIA
+73 
-87 VAHNKNDNCETM
+87 
-99 LMRFFRGTGVKGL
+99 
-112 GGISPVR
+112 
-119 GNIIR
+119 
-124 PLISVDRN
+124 
-132 SIEKYCNE
+132 
-140 NNLNYCTDSTNN
+140 ST
-152 DTEYTRNKIR
+152 
-162 HNIIPLIEKEF
+162 
-173 NQSIVDTMYK
+173 
-183 TAEIM
+183 EIM

-307 TGLWFDHPMQLFS
+307 TGLWFDHHMQLFS

-402 YSAFLEIGFAINN
+402 YSAFLEIEFAINN

>member
-1 MFENLTPDGKIKTIR
+1 MKKVFSNSIILAILCAMLLSFTSCDEYKIKSNEKLKYYTSNAEDDFSSLIKQYNKICLEKYDESYQIEIIEFENNDDMCT
-16 YLKATHEDFDKLVKE
+16 
-31 GKKMLKDIDS
+31 KM
-41 MEEKTH
+41 
-47 ISPIEAEKM
+47 
-56 AEENGTTVE
+56 
-65 EMGRNLRY
+65 
-73 YSFRKIAGEKGKIA
+73 
-87 VAHNKNDNCETM
+87 
-99 LMRFFRGTGVKGL
+99 
-112 GGISPVR
+112 
-119 GNIIR
+119 
-124 PLISVDRN
+124 
-132 SIEKYCNE
+132 
-140 NNLNYCTDSTNN
+140 ST
-152 DTEYTRNKIR
+152 
-162 HNIIPLIEKEF
+162 
-173 NQSIVDTMYK
+173 
-183 TAEIM
+183 EIM

-289 SPFFNSTTNYSF
+289 SPFFNSTKNYSF

-334 FFTDDEFKDNLDIMR
+334 FFTDDEFKDNLDIMG
-349 EMVINTREDNSNALF
+349 EMVISTREDNSNALF

-454 LNNKA
+454 FNNKA

>member
-1 MFENLTPDGKIKTIR
+1 MKKVFSNSIILAILCAMLLSFTSCDEYKIKSNEKLKYYTSNAEGDFSSLIKQYNKICLEKYDESYQIEIIEFENNDDMCT
-16 YLKATHEDFDKLVKE
+16 
-31 GKKMLKDIDS
+31 KM
-41 MEEKTH
+41 
-47 ISPIEAEKM
+47 
-56 AEENGTTVE
+56 
-65 EMGRNLRY
+65 
-73 YSFRKIAGEKGKIA
+73 
-87 VAHNKNDNCETM
+87 
-99 LMRFFRGTGVKGL
+99 
-112 GGISPVR
+112 
-119 GNIIR
+119 
-124 PLISVDRN
+124 
-132 SIEKYCNE
+132 
-140 NNLNYCTDSTNN
+140 ST
-152 DTEYTRNKIR
+152 
-162 HNIIPLIEKEF
+162 
-173 NQSIVDTMYK
+173 
-183 TAEIM
+183 EIM

-289 SPFFNSTTNYSF
+289 SPSFNSTTNYSF

-349 EMVINTREDNSNALF
+349 EMVISTREDNSNALF

>member
-1 MFENLTPDGKIKTIR
+1 MKKVFSNSIILAILCAMLLSFTSCDEYKIKSNEKLKYYTSNAEDDFSSLIKQYNKICLEKYDESYQIEIIEFENNDDMCT
-16 YLKATHEDFDKLVKE
+16 
-31 GKKMLKDIDS
+31 KM
-41 MEEKTH
+41 
-47 ISPIEAEKM
+47 
-56 AEENGTTVE
+56 
-65 EMGRNLRY
+65 
-73 YSFRKIAGEKGKIA
+73 
-87 VAHNKNDNCETM
+87 
-99 LMRFFRGTGVKGL
+99 
-112 GGISPVR
+112 
-119 GNIIR
+119 
-124 PLISVDRN
+124 
-132 SIEKYCNE
+132 
-140 NNLNYCTDSTNN
+140 ST
-152 DTEYTRNKIR
+152 
-162 HNIIPLIEKEF
+162 
-173 NQSIVDTMYK
+173 
-183 TAEIM
+183 EIM

-349 EMVINTREDNSNALF
+349 EMVISTREDNSNALF

>member
-1 MFENLTPDGKIKTIR
+1 MKKVFSNSIILAILCAMLLSFTSCDEYKIKSNEKLKYYTSNAEDDFSSLIKQYNEICLEKYDESYQIEIIEFENNDDMCT
-16 YLKATHEDFDKLVKE
+16 
-31 GKKMLKDIDS
+31 KM
-41 MEEKTH
+41 
-47 ISPIEAEKM
+47 
-56 AEENGTTVE
+56 
-65 EMGRNLRY
+65 
-73 YSFRKIAGEKGKIA
+73 
-87 VAHNKNDNCETM
+87 
-99 LMRFFRGTGVKGL
+99 
-112 GGISPVR
+112 
-119 GNIIR
+119 
-124 PLISVDRN
+124 
-132 SIEKYCNE
+132 
-140 NNLNYCTDSTNN
+140 ST
-152 DTEYTRNKIR
+152 
-162 HNIIPLIEKEF
+162 
-173 NQSIVDTMYK
+173 
-183 TAEIM
+183 EIM

-349 EMVINTREDNSNALF
+349 EMVISAREDNSNALF